1 MNGLDVV
8 IIVAAVLAA
17 VGGWRLGFLT
27 RSIGWL
33 GAGIGLALAVVVLQ
47 LQILK
52 DVSEFFTGLATS
64 GVLILPAGLNPAKY
78 ERLIFGLILVL
89 MCIFR
94 PKGLLPE
101 KRFLSFKRHGEAP
114 DKSEK
119 GGR

>member
-1 MNGLDVV
+1 MESV
-8 IIVAAVLAA
+8 IILCMVIL
-17 VGGWRLGFLT
+17 GGSGSQRGVI
-27 RSIGWL
+27 IG
-33 GAGIGLALAVVVLQ
+33 ALAVVVLQ

-52 DVSEFFTGLATS
+52 DLSEFFTRLATS
-64 GVLILPAGLNPAKY
+64 GVLVLPAGLNPAKY

-101 KRFLSFKRHGEAP
+101 KRFLSFKRRGEEAP
-114 DKSEK
+114 IKPEK